1 MEIEETPYAELPYS
15 LPGFFSEKLGH
26 RILKVMRLAMP
37 SIIAITITF
46 GYAMVN
52 TSFAGLLGDPHA
64 LAGLGLSNVLI
75 NGLWFT
81 TFNGF
86 SGALQTMVSQAA
98 STKDFAQCNNTL
110 RAALVVLIALYIPLG
125 LLLYNIDTIMGP
137 SMLNADPHSVQYAV
151 TYTRTVMVGF
161 FFEAI
166 YDLEKKYL
174 LQFGNAMYPM
184 LIQFVTLPLHF
195 LMVSQTYNWAPNS
208 LKGIAIATN
217 ISFFLNFV
225 ALHVYLAY
233 FTK

>member
-1 MEIEETPYAELPYS
+1 
-15 LPGFFSEKLGH
+15 
-26 RILKVMRLAMP
+26 MP

-46 GYAMVN
+46 GYTMVN
-52 TSFAGLLGDPHA
+52 TGFAGLLGEPHA
-64 LAGLGLSNVLI
+64 LAGIGLSNVLI

-86 SGALQTMVSQAA
+86 SGALQTMVSQN
-98 STKDFAQCNNTL
+98 TKDFAQCSNTL

-137 SMLNADPHSVQYAV
+137 AMLNADPLSVQYAV

-195 LMVSQTYNWAPNS
+195 LMVSQTYNWAPKS
-208 LKGIAIATN
+208 LAGIAIATN
-217 ISFFLNFV
+217 VSFFLNFV

-233 FTK
+233 FTN